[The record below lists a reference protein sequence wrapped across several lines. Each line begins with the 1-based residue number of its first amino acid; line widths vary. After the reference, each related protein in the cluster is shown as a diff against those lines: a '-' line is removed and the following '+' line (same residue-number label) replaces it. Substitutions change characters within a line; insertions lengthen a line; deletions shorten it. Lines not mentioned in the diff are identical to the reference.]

1 MYDAPVG
8 AVHRLFKEGG
18 CVLKSPLHDFR
29 MRLVSLLL
37 GITVILAVS
46 ACSTTDTTGNTTL
59 TSGTPIKIGTSLPIT
74 GSFSQD
80 GAATKKGYLL
90 WQDYINSHGG
100 LLGRPVQ
107 FDIKDNKTDLNKTLK
122 DYQDL
127 IKVDHVDLVVGPFAD
142 EFTVRAAAAV
152 EPLGYPMV
160 NGTGVAPTVF
170 TSGHRNIFSVSLPAA
185 NTLSSFVLYTLS
197 LPFASR
203 PKTAAYATEA
213 DPYLSP
219 IVHNAEQQLTVGGIT
234 QVFPPYGVN
243 DIKTDYDPAWTQKQW
258 DQLAD
263 KIIAANPDVVVL
275 GTATGDAVEF
285 VKHFKAKH
293 FNPKLLVEVSG
304 PDQGAQFTDPI
315 GGTNVASG
323 IFVPNGGWFP
333 GINTFGEQDFEQA
346 YIAKNGGDAGGISG
360 DAVQAWS
367 AMQVL
372 QQAVEKVQS
381 LDKKIIMNE
390 LRTDIFRTIQG
401 TVQFNSDGSNA
412 DAVPFL
418 FQWQGGNLIPVYPV
432 DNAQALPLAPKPSW

>member
-1 MYDAPVG
+1 MNDALVR
-8 AVHRLFKEGG
+8 AIYRLKKGG
-18 CVLKSPLHDFR
+18 CVLKHPLHNFQTQ
-29 MRLVSLLL
+29 LVSLLL
-37 GITVILAVS
+37 GITMILAVS
-46 ACSTTDTTGNTTL
+46 ACSTTDSVGSTMPAT
-59 TSGTPIKIGTSLPIT
+59 GTPIRIGTSLPIH
-74 GSFSQD
+74 GAFSQD
-80 GAATKKGYLL
+80 GDATKRGYLL

-107 FDIKDNKTDLNKTLK
+107 FVIKDNKTDLKQTLK

-142 EFTVRAAAAV
+142 EFTVQAAAAV

-170 TSGHRNIFSVSLPAA
+170 TSGHKNIFSVSLPAA

-219 IVHNAEQQLTVGGIT
+219 IVHNAEQQLTAGGIT
-234 QVFPPYGVN
+234 QVFPLHGVN
-243 DIKTDYDPAWTQKQW
+243 DPATDYDPAWTQKQW

-304 PDQGAQFTDPI
+304 PDQGVQFTDPI
-315 GGTNVASG
+315 GGTKVASG

-346 YIAKNGGDAGGISG
+346 YIAKNGGDVGGISG

-381 LDKKIIMNE
+381 LDKGKIIIE

-401 TVQFNSDGSNA
+401 TVQFSSDGSNA

-418 FQWQGGNLIPVYPV
+418 FQWQEGNLIPVYPV
-432 DNAQALPLAPKPSW
+432 DNAQALPIIPKPSW

>member
-1 MYDAPVG
+1 M
-8 AVHRLFKEGG
+8 
-18 CVLKSPLHDFR
+18 LKHPLHDFQA
-29 MRLVSLLL
+29 RLVSLLL
-37 GITVILAVS
+37 GITLILAVS
-46 ACSTTDTTGNTTL
+46 ACSTTDTVGSTTPA
-59 TSGTPIKIGTSLPIT
+59 TGTPIIIGTSLPLT
-74 GSFSQD
+74 GSFQQD
-80 GAATKKGYLL
+80 GIATQGGYLL
-90 WQDYINSHGG
+90 WQNYINNHGG

-107 FDIKDNKTDLNKTLK
+107 FDIKNNQTDLKKTYSEYQNLINK
-122 DYQDL
+122 
-127 IKVDHVDLVVGPFAD
+127 DHVDLVVGPFAD
-142 EFTVRAAAAV
+142 EYTVQAAAAV

-170 TSGHRNIFSVSLPAA
+170 TSGHKNIFSVSLPAA
-185 NTLSSFVLYTLS
+185 DTLASFVLYTLS

-219 IVHNAEQQLTVGGIT
+219 IVHNAEQQLTAGGIT
-234 QVFPPYGVN
+234 KVFPLQGVN
-243 DIKTDYDPAWTQKQW
+243 DISTDYDPAWTQKQW

-275 GTATGDAVEF
+275 GTATADAVEF
-285 VKHFKAKH
+285 VQHFKAKH

-304 PDQGAQFTDPI
+304 PDQGTQFTGPI
-315 GGTNVASG
+315 GGTNVAQG

-346 YIAKNGGDAGGISG
+346 YIAKNGGDVGGISG

-381 LDKKIIMNE
+381 LDKKIIINE

-401 TVQFNSDGSNA
+401 TVQFSTDGSNS

-432 DNAQALPLAPKPSW
+432 DNAQALPIAPKPFW